1 MDVSST
7 HRRTYLVVGVVF
19 VVLLIVALVVFRA
32 PKKTAESIV
41 KAQELIAAF
50 ELAGLTAPSEQQIV
64 GTFGEDGGPV
74 CDTDFDELIQNNLN
88 LLLSNG
94 AAQVGARGVIIDA
107 KVLKGEAIVLSIYCP
122 DRLPEFQAFIDQL
135 KTADLIRD

>member
-1 MDVSST
+1 MDTSST
-7 HRRTYLVVGVVF
+7 HRRTYIVVGAAF
-19 VVLLIVALVVFRA
+19 VVLLIVALVMFRA
-32 PKKTAESIV
+32 PKKTAAATA

-50 ELAGLTAPSEQQIV
+50 ELAGLKAPSEQQIV

-74 CDTDFDELIQNNLN
+74 CETNFDELIQNNLN

-107 KVLKGEAIVLSIYCP
+107 KVLKGEAIVLGIYCP
-122 DRLPEFQAFIDQL
+122 DRLPEFQTFVDKL
-135 KTADLIRD
+135 KTADLIKN

>member
-1 MDVSST
+1 
-7 HRRTYLVVGVVF
+7 VGVVF

-32 PKKTAESIV
+32 PKKTAESIA